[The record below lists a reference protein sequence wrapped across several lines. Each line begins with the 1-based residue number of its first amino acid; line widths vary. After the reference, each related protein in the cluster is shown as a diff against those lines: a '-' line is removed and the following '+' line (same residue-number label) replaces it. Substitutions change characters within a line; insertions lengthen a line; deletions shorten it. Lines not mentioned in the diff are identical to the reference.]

1 MGETIESMINVLK
14 SQIEFLKD
22 KVKYN
27 NLCSRGSLDQFKN
40 LDKEEKERVIYIL
53 GDIKINAE
61 HYINKIK
68 E

>member
-40 LDKEEKERVIYIL
+40 LDKEEKVL
-53 GDIKINAE
+53 NKQIKNG
-61 HYINKIK
+61 KISSLLFCLV
-68 E
+68 